1 MAKSDQNA
9 KDLKEWG
16 QMSTSIAANAPDLPQ
31 TEIPRAALEKLTEEL
46 RKLVNDQK
54 LHQSTK
60 QQISQRMKVIHSE
73 GAKLATVLRF
83 LVKQHYGN
91 RSDKLVELGV
101 NPLRSRARKA
111 APAVAPPPATAP
123 TPAIPTTTTPTT
135 TPTPTPTPK

>member
-1 MAKSDQNA
+1 MSKSDLNA

-135 TPTPTPTPK
+135 TTPTPK